1 MNALLNHATMVEHV
15 LTTLIAINVFALQ
28 HIQEN
33 NAKWVEM
40 KLKMESL
47 NAH

>member
-1 MNALLNHATMVEHV
+1 MNAFLSRAKMEEHA

-33 NAKWVEM
+33 NAKWVEI
-40 KLKMESL
+40 KQKIETL
-47 NAH
+47 NVH